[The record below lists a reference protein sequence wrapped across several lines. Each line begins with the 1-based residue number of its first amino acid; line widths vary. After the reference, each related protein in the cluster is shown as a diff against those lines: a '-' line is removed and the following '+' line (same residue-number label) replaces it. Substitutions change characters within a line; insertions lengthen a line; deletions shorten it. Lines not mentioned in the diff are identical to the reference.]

1 MENTNNDPFLL
12 VQQNRPDELKQLLD
26 ENRQLAAV
34 VNSSGVSLLL
44 WAVNHRNQLAIMLIR
59 SYLENLTIWEAACLG
74 ETPEVKAQLKT
85 EPELL
90 NAFSADGFT
99 LLGYACF
106 FGQVSTARFLVA
118 QGANVNLPSAN
129 SFKVAPLHS
138 ACAISNSELASLLI
152 ANGADV
158 NAKQQGG
165 FTPLHSA
172 VQNKSTELI
181 HLLLNA
187 GADPA
192 AQNDN
197 GVSAVMLAQESG
209 VKLA

>member
-1 MENTNNDPFLL
+1 MESNTNNPFVL
-12 VQQNRPDELKQLLD
+12 VQQNRLNELKQLLD
-26 ENRQLAAV
+26 ENRQLAAT
-34 VNSSGVSLLL
+34 VNDGGVSLLL
-44 WAVNHRNQLAIMLIR
+44 WAIYHRNQPAVTLIR
-59 SYLENLTIWEAACLG
+59 LYVVKPTIWEAACLG
-74 ETPEVKAQLKT
+74 ETPEVEAQLNA
-85 EPELL
+85 EPTLL

-106 FGQVSTARFLVA
+106 FGQISIARFLVA

-138 ACAISNSELASLLI
+138 ACAISNTELAALLI

-158 NAKQQGG
+158 NIKQQGG

-187 GADPA
+187 GADPN
-192 AQNDN
+192 AQNDK
-197 GVSAVMLAQESG
+197 GVSAAILAEELG
-209 VKLA
+209 VELA